1 MPKLSMQTS
10 RSGQCSDVA
19 KWVWVCKLEFFTWQQ
34 DEGVFRA
41 QRGLV
46 GFFSFFVVVVAV
58 FVTEEGSEPS
68 VDLLG
73 TVVLQKEQLFVCV

>member
-1 MPKLSMQTS
+1 MPRLSMQTS

-46 GFFSFFVVVVAV
+46 GFFHFFVVVVAV